1 MSSHNIGN
9 SLKLPTLWISGCRQA
24 NKACEHH
31 FTPETKQKR
40 KTFGPVKP
48 HFKDFRFHNNE
59 EVEMA
64 IREWLHMQ
72 KNDF

>member
-1 MSSHNIGN
+1 MSLHNFGT
-9 SLKLPTLWISGCRQA
+9 SLKHPALWNSGCRQA
-24 NKACEHH
+24 NEAREHH
-31 FTPETKQKR
+31 FTPEAKQPR
-40 KTFGPVKP
+40 KTFGPLKP
-48 HFKDFRFHNNE
+48 HFKDFRFHNNQ